1 MMARALGLALL
12 LFAMSSAA
20 PGLER
25 PAAASVHGLQGRR
38 PHHHRRHHE
47 RRRGRHREHGH
58 ARGGSGEL

>member
-25 PAAASVHGLQGRR
+25 PAAASVQGVQGRH
-38 PHHHRRHHE
+38 PHRHRRHHE
-47 RRRGRHREHGH
+47 RRRGHRREHG
-58 ARGGSGEL
+58 GPGER